1 MTQDRAYK
9 GDPSHRI
16 ALSVH
21 ESGYVVH
28 SSLCIGGLR
37 PVRAS
42 ARCPRRRTRQPPVR
56 PPRAIALC
64 GPQKRP
70 HTVGRSLRSHSGV
83 MATMEQPPAAWPA
96 DSRSVQ
102 LPEWCT
108 PTRRADHLCS
118 LPRVNVMSILDPTAT
133 PAYGT
138 RSVPMGG
145 GVAASLSGRCS
156 KPRQW
161 PARTSSAPYAAH
173 VHPLRAKSSV
183 PLAPQRLSRFAPG
196 LKWCTR
202 SHP

>member
-1 MTQDRAYK
+1 MALTKAHTEHTAMTQDRAYK

-64 GPQKRP
+64 GPPKSLQAN
-70 HTVGRSLRSHSGV
+70 GRARRSSPIV
-83 MATMEQPPAAWPA
+83 KATRQQSPATRAA
-96 DSRSVQ
+96 DRRSVQ

-108 PTRRADHLCS
+108 STRRADHLAS
-118 LPRVNVMSILDPTAT
+118 LPRVNVTSVLDPAAT
-133 PAYGT
+133 PAHVTG
-138 RSVPMGG
+138 SVPMGG
-145 GVAASLSGRCS
+145 GVAASLRGRS
-156 KPRQW
+156 SMPRQW
-161 PARTSSAPYAAH
+161 SCWRN
-173 VHPLRAKSSV
+173 LD
-183 PLAPQRLSRFAPG
+183 
-196 LKWCTR
+196 C
-202 SHP
+202 